1 MSIATPNEFF
11 LQKKSLLKQCLNL
24 SEELISS
31 LEEWENFDDILKK
44 REEVIEQIK
53 ALEETTSKNIVSGLS
68 SEMKTELNRTLNL
81 ILELDKKT
89 TELMRKEQ
97 KEIMSSLKS
106 NAQEQRMVQRKM
118 AQYGPDPNTPSGR
131 FLDYKK

>member
-24 SEELISS
+24 SEELISN
-31 LEEWENFDDILKK
+31 LEEWESFDDILKK
-44 REEVIEQIK
+44 REDVIEQIK
-53 ALEETTSKNIVSGLS
+53 ELEEAKGKNIALGLS
-68 SEMKTELNRTLNL
+68 SEMKTELDQTLNL

-97 KEIMSSLKS
+97 KEIMASLKN
-106 NAQEQRMVQRKM
+106 NAQEQRVVQRKL
-118 AQYGPDPNTPSGR
+118 AQYGPDPNIASGR